1 MCTDTRAKA
10 CFPPTGAV
18 PLDPSQP
25 PVERG
30 GRRLARCGLHLSI
43 GSSGRPRVNSVN
55 STLPYAWRR
64 PSSRSRRKRAPLSRK
79 LDRGNRLLIY
89 DPTTRS
95 AARTWER
102 VDQTCDFLGPAR
114 QLAPSPR
121 RMSPPHV
128 PVVQSCLEYSHTVW
142 CYRNSYLSLIA
153 KSYTSTHTTALTLQ
167 L

>member
-43 GSSGRPRVNSVN
+43 GSSSRPRVNSVN
-55 STLPYAWRR
+55 STLPYTWRR

-79 LDRGNRLLIY
+79 LDRVNRLLIY

-121 RMSPPHV
+121 RMSPP
-128 PVVQSCLEYSHTVW
+128 PMCQSYSHAW
-142 CYRNSYLSLIA
+142 
-153 KSYTSTHTTALTLQ
+153 STHTRSGATETRTSA
-167 L
+167 